1 MIEVL
6 LGLPAKVKTLV
17 DRLTSTRAT
26 NLDNLDA
33 AVSTRS
39 AASTALSNA
48 VWSDARAGKLDTAAL
63 EASPLLSAPI
73 ASGLIPT
80 APTEIVLTD
89 PTSVYTINSGLYHQ
103 STTSA
108 SYVDAVNYTG
118 KGVLQFAALQ
128 CQQSTSS
135 SATATMQITI
145 DGVVIQAPTVPAHSN
160 NSYAKIIAIVGVIT
174 TGSLVSL
181 DSIPFKTSL
190 RIEYKTTSPGTARSF
205 VKYRKTA

>member
-73 ASGLIPT
+73 ASGLMPT
-80 APTEIVLTD
+80 APTILYI
-89 PTSVYTINSGLYHQ
+89 TSYQDVYTKNSGLEHA
-103 STTSA
+103 STTST
-108 SYVDAVNYTG
+108 SYVNAVNYTG
-118 KGVLQFAALQ
+118 KGVLEFAGLQ
-128 CQQSTSS
+128 SETAA
-135 SATATMQITI
+135 ATATMQITI
-145 DGVVIQAPTVPAHSN
+145 DGVVVHLSTVAGTGGGAAN
-160 NSYAKIIAIVGVIT
+160 VAAMVGVINKAEC
-174 TGSLVSL
+174 GISLSWV
-181 DSIPFKTSL
+181 PFKTSL
-190 RIEYKTTSPGTARSF
+190 KIEYKTSAGTARAF
-205 VKYRKTA
+205 TKYRKTA